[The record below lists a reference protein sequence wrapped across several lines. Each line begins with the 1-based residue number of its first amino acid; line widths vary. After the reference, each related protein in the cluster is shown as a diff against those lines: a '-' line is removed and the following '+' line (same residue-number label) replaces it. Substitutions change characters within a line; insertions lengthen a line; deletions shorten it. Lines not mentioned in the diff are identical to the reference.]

1 MINTPSGLA
10 LLSTVFLIIGIIA
23 LVAQNKTISTRHK
36 STQIVILLISIGGLI
51 GMKGHYGYG
60 ITISVV
66 AIIIYFI
73 RWRRFKKDQ
82 TYYRRRGMPL
92 PECKKP

>member
-36 STQIVILLISIGGLI
+36 STQILILMISIGGLI
-51 GMKGHYGYG
+51 GMKGYYGYG
-60 ITISVV
+60 LTISVV

-82 TYYRRRGMPL
+82 TYYRQKGMRM

>member
-36 STQIVILLISIGGLI
+36 STQILIILISVGGLI
-51 GMKGHYGYG
+51 GMKGYYGYG
-60 ITISVV
+60 LTISIV

-82 TYYRRRGMPL
+82 TYYRQKGMRM

>member
-23 LVAQNKTISTRHK
+23 LVAQNKTISTRHS
-36 STQIVILLISIGGLI
+36 STQVLMLLIGIGGLA
-51 GMKGHYGYG
+51 GMKGNYEVG
-60 ITISVV
+60 ITISVI
-66 AIIIYFI
+66 AIIIYYI

-82 TYYRRRGMPL
+82 DHYRRRGIQL

>member
-23 LVAQNKTISTRHK
+23 LIAQNKTISTRHS
-36 STQIVILLISIGGLI
+36 STQTLMVLILIGGLAGI
-51 GMKGHYGYG
+51 KGYYGAG

-66 AIIIYFI
+66 SLIIYFI

-82 TYYRRRGMPL
+82 DHYRQKGMPL

>member
-23 LVAQNKTISTRHK
+23 LVAQNKTISTRQK
-36 STQIVILLISIGGLI
+36 STQIIILLISIGGLI
-51 GMKGHYGYG
+51 GMKGYYGYG

-73 RWRRFKKDQ
+73 RWRQFKKDQ
-82 TYYRRRGMPL
+82 SYYRRRGMPL

>member
-23 LVAQNKTISTRHK
+23 LVAQNKTISTRHT
-36 STQIVILLISIGGLI
+36 STQVLMLLIGIGGLA
-51 GMKGHYGYG
+51 GMKGHYVAG

-82 TYYRRRGMPL
+82 DHYRQRGMTL